1 MFTKQQYL
9 LTLKSFG
16 IRTGPGPRGPP
27 GYRGDING
35 CKKKEHLKYKE
46 DLEDMKVRITSMI
59 LIYYTHVLF
68 NGHHSI
74 IVSNTLNQV
83 FNSYTKLLLSQFVCR
98 L

>member
-1 MFTKQQYL
+1 MAE
-9 LTLKSFG
+9 
-16 IRTGPGPRGPP
+16 
-27 GYRGDING
+27 
-35 CKKKEHLKYKE
+35 KKKEHLKYKE

-83 FNSYTKLLLSQFVCR
+83 FNSYTKLLSSQFVCR